1 MIVSYLIVS
10 LLRVDTEGRLR
21 LRKCKVLLIHY
32 NEMSKSFA
40 YSCNVSE
47 YALAETKGPN
57 NLEGPI
63 GSELVRVTTPSS
75 SLASKII
82 VAQ

>member
-1 MIVSYLIVS
+1 MIVGYLIVS
-10 LLRVDTEGRLR
+10 LLRVDTEDRLR

-32 NEMSKSFA
+32 NEMSKNFA
-40 YSCNVSE
+40 HSCNVSE
-47 YALAETKGPN
+47 YALAETKDPN
-57 NLEGPI
+57 NLEGSI

-75 SLASKII
+75 NLASKII